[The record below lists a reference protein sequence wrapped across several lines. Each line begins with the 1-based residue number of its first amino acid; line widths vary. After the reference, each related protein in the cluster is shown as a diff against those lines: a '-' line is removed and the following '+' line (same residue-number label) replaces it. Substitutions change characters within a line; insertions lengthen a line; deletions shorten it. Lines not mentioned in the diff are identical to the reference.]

1 MQPPEMTNDQI
12 RKELSAIAIELTERA
27 ADDFASRIE
36 LRERQRELRGEVA
49 LRPLNANDITSM
61 RREITGLQRRF
72 TEILDERPNIA
83 AMNDGGEGQ
92 RGMAENQQFGWDYD
106 EGTGR
111 TAIHERIVYLE
122 RRIAEAE
129 GS

>member
-1 MQPPEMTNDQI
+1 MQPSEMTNDEI

-27 ADDFASRIE
+27 EDDFASRVD
-36 LRERQRELRGEVA
+36 LRERQRDLRDEVA
-49 LRPLNANDITSM
+49 LRPLTADDVVSM
-61 RREITGLQRRF
+61 RREITGLQRRLA
-72 TEILDERPNIA
+72 EILDARPNIA

-111 TAIHERIVYLE
+111 NAIQERIMYLE
-122 RRIAEAE
+122 RRIAEAAD
-129 GS
+129 S